1 MSDKTATSN
10 AYSSKLALKTN
21 AGATAAAV
29 DMITAACG
37 AGDDTHKTTLL
48 EWVVYEDNLK
58 DLRDKIKAA
67 AEE

>member
-1 MSDKTATSN
+1 MADKTSTSN
-10 AYSSKLALKTN
+10 AYSTKTALKTN

-48 EWVVYEDNLK
+48 EWAIYEDNLK
-58 DLRDKIKAA
+58 NLRDKIKAA
-67 AEE
+67 AED